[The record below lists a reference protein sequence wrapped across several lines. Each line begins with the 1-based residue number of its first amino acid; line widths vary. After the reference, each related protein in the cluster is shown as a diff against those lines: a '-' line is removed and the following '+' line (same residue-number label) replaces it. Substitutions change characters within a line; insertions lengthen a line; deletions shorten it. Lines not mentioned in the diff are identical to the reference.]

1 MPTIYANTSDN
12 DANSGIQ
19 SSFSAARD
27 FNGTAFLGNASDTS
41 EAFGAGVFKFSGRG
55 SDTFRVNRSY
65 FYFDVSS
72 ITGELSSCNLRLF
85 LFGSTGTNSIRVIK
99 STAFG
104 GDGSAALANTDFDN
118 VDFSADYSGDHTV
131 TNSSYNTIALNSDA
145 LTAIK
150 TNDFFIVAVVNSTYD
165 FADSSSGLAG
175 SNYISVTFADNSGTA
190 KDPALDYE
198 LATGYTHDIS
208 GLAAASISKVNT
220 VATANIGKINSLD

>member
-12 DANSGIQ
+12 DANSGIR

-27 FNGTAFLGNASDTS
+27 FNGTAFLGNASDGS
-41 EAFGAGVFKFSGRG
+41 ETFAAGVFVFSGRG
-55 SDTFRVNRSY
+55 ADQFRVNRSY

-72 ITGELSSCNLRLF
+72 ITSELSSCNLRLF
-85 LFGSTGTNSIRVIK
+85 LFGATGNSNIRIIK

-150 TNDFFIVAVVNSTYD
+150 TNDYFIVAMVNSTYD
-165 FADSSSGLAG
+165 FADSTSGLSG
-175 SNYISVTFADNSGTA
+175 TNSVSVTFADNSGTG